1 MTDIS
6 HLLLQVRSLSKHSP
20 SSHEES
26 FRYTLSGDSLT
37 QTQCSL
43 INHIIKL
50 FETVFPN
57 SSPSLIVSESPFDAE
72 DDLCSFGIGKSW
84 RLILPKREIAAHLK
98 VSEDTQTFFFFSE
111 TGLCH
116 WLSQIDP
123 FRQTSSYD
131 PFFDAPLTIL
141 VYGLEKGYGGATL
154 SVLPALSLEKSLQK
168 IDLTLPGSA
177 EVGAIVSITGDDRD
191 IRISPKGWSLTW
203 GDTSALSAKIITKL
217 SCLVLGASLA
227 SQIKCTEEEF
237 TLTLRGAKKHEL
249 PLWNSNSSLNW
260 ENLHQQLVAAVS
272 WVYHERPE
280 TKLQLLLDRLT
291 LDLNSG
297 ECFLA
302 CLYHH
307 IENALKQAK
316 DSYSFVV
323 LERKDAYYKEMR
335 EAMKDMRSQADHY
348 ANKTREIITFLT
360 RDYLGVFLL
369 LAILMVRQLNL
380 SDITSST
387 LPSSSLLVLRA
398 LAIYLVISFLL
409 QLAYQLRDSSLLYKE
424 SKSWLNILSNYTN
437 QQEKEQ
443 YFLQPIEKRKNTLTI
458 ALFISGALYAL
469 LALGIWFFP
478 KVLEFGLS
486 QWQNT

>member
-6 HLLLQVRSLSKHSP
+6 NLLLQVCSLSKDS
-20 SSHEES
+20 SNSHEES
-26 FRYTLSGDSLT
+26 FRYTLSGASLT

-50 FETVFPN
+50 FETVFTS
-57 SSPSLIVSESPFDAE
+57 SSPSLIINDSPFDIE
-72 DDLCSFGIGKSW
+72 DDLGSFGTGKSW
-84 RLILPKREIAAHLK
+84 RLILPKREIATYLRE
-98 VSEDTQTFFFFSE
+98 SEDTQTFFFFSE
-111 TGLCH
+111 MGLCQ
-116 WLSQIDP
+116 WLNQIDP
-123 FRQTSSYD
+123 FRQISSYD
-131 PFFDAPLTIL
+131 PFFDAPLTIR

-154 SVLPALSLEKSLQK
+154 SVLPALSREESLQK
-168 IDLTLPGSA
+168 TDLALPDSA
-177 EVGAIVSITGDDRD
+177 EVGAIVSTTGEDRD

-203 GDTSALSAKIITKL
+203 GDTSAPSAEIITRL

-227 SQIKCTEEEF
+227 SEIKCTEEEF
-237 TLTLRGAKKHEL
+237 TLTLRGSKKYKL
-249 PLWNSNSSLNW
+249 PLWNSNSLLNW
-260 ENLHQQLVAAVS
+260 KSLHQQLVAAVS

-280 TKLQLLLDRLT
+280 TKMQLLLDRLT
-291 LDLNSG
+291 LDLNPG

-369 LAILMVRQLNL
+369 LAILVVRQLNL
-380 SDITSST
+380 SDITPT
-387 LPSSSLLVLRA
+387 ALPSPSLLVLRA
-398 LAIYLVISFLL
+398 LAIYLIISFLL

-424 SKSWLNILSNYTN
+424 SESWLNILSNYTN

-443 YFLQPIEKRKNTLTI
+443 YFLQPIKKRKSTLTI
-458 ALFISGALYAL
+458 ALCISGVLYTL

-478 KVLEFGLS
+478 KVLEFSLS
-486 QWQNT
+486 QWQST